1 MRLLLQIIAVSLL
14 TIGCNKKTD
23 IKDSNVLVKVGNK
36 VLYRSIME
44 ESLPAGLSAEDS
56 IIAAES
62 FIRSWINDILL
73 YNIAVKNLNDK
84 DNIDRLVEN
93 YRKSLLIYQYEEQ
106 LINERLNSEIDER
119 SMTEYYNLNKD
130 KFKLE
135 QPLVKGFFLKVP
147 ANAPQMSDIRN
158 LYKSTAAESLEKL
171 ERFSLNNAVVFNY
184 FIDKWVDFDE
194 LIEVFPKDQLRK
206 EDLTVQKKTM
216 EKEIDNFFYFL
227 NITDYLLPGDNAPY
241 EHAKSTVRKILIN
254 QRKIDFLKNTED
266 ELYQRALNRGEIQ
279 FYGE

>member
-206 EDLTVQKKTM
+206 EDLTVQKKAM